1 MKYRLSLDLQ
11 HGSRVYLML
20 HGVRSRIR
28 AQRKCLPKKEK
39 KKKKTSN
46 TIAPPT
52 LFNFKA
58 QFIRRASAVPN
69 LILELS
75 ST

>member
-1 MKYRLSLDLQ
+1 MKHRLSLDLQ

-20 HGVRSRIR
+20 HGVRSGIR
-28 AQRKCLPKKEK
+28 AQRKRLPKKA

-46 TIAPPT
+46 TIAPPI